1 RATADQQ
8 VARFHRESDRRRLRA
23 MAISV
28 VGAGLLVA
36 LVLSVVGLKVQQVRL
51 SYRLDALRTT
61 RTELEEANRRL
72 SVERASLS
80 SLVRIGYLQV
90 FKHEEYSRLA
100 EAQRAKTVPLRPKR
114 GPILDRAG
122 LVLAESAAAESL
134 FGLPTRMTDSARV
147 ATELAPILGEP
158 ASDIARRLD
167 PDKRFVWVKRKLP
180 PRVAQAV
187 QDLHEPTLG
196 FIQESLRLYP

>member
-1 RATADQQ
+1 MSAEASLRRTPKHAMPFQLSLGLRATADQQ
-8 VARFHRESDRRRLRA
+8 VARFHRESDRRRIRA

-80 SLVRIGYLQV
+80 SLGRIEGEARVRLGMVAASQQQV
-90 FKHEEYSRLA
+90 QLA
-100 EAQRAKTVPLRPKR
+100 REFAAS
-114 GPILDRAG
+114 
-122 LVLAESAAAESL
+122 SAASAARLGER
-134 FGLPTRMTDSARV
+134 TARV
-147 ATELAPILGEP
+147 AP
-158 ASDIARRLD
+158 AAG
-167 PDKRFVWVKRKLP
+167 VQE
-180 PRVAQAV
+180 RV
-187 QDLHEPTLG
+187 
-196 FIQESLRLYP
+196 R

>member
-1 RATADQQ
+1 MSAEASLGRTPKHSMAFQLSLGLRATADQQ

-80 SLVRIGYLQV
+80 SLGRIESEARVRLGMVAASQQQV
-90 FKHEEYSRLA
+90 QLAREFAAPSVASTARLS
-100 EAQRAKTVPLRPKR
+100 ERT
-114 GPILDRAG
+114 
-122 LVLAESAAAESL
+122 
-134 FGLPTRMTDSARV
+134 ARV
-147 ATELAPILGEP
+147 AP
-158 ASDIARRLD
+158 AVGLQE
-167 PDKRFVWVKRKLP
+167 
-180 PRVAQAV
+180 RV
-187 QDLHEPTLG
+187 
-196 FIQESLRLYP
+196 R